1 MATMEVFERLKVIGL
16 IANWI
21 LSSAGLILFNKW
33 LLSYGKFPFPVT
45 LTLLHQ
51 SFCAIIAF
59 VGMKLKLFE
68 CAKMELKDYMRGVV
82 PVGALYSLSLWFGNW
97 AYIFLQVS
105 YVQMLK
111 AFMPAIVFFIGTMLG
126 TEKFNLK
133 LLVILL
139 WICFGIL
146 VASFGEVKFS
156 FTGTVIQLSSMAF
169 EASRLTL
176 LQLLLQKK
184 GYKFNPMTAMFYL
197 SPITALFLL
206 VLFLIKEYSSVILV
220 ISDINPY
227 IILANCCCAFILNIA
242 VFLLIGKTSALTMNV
257 SGVVKDWLI
266 ILSSALLFNSIVT
279 QLNITGFTLAF
290 TGVLAYNYIRR
301 KMKEKE
307 QQEKEQEVLEVDEEC
322 QPLQKAKS

>member
-1 MATMEVFERLKVIGL
+1 
-16 IANWI
+16 
-21 LSSAGLILFNKW
+21 
-33 LLSYGKFPFPVT
+33 
-45 LTLLHQ
+45 
-51 SFCAIIAF
+51 
-59 VGMKLKLFE
+59 
-68 CAKMELKDYMRGVV
+68 
-82 PVGALYSLSLWFGNW
+82 
-97 AYIFLQVS
+97 
-105 YVQMLK
+105 
-111 AFMPAIVFFIGTMLG
+111 MLG

-227 IILANCCCAFILNIA
+227 FILANCCCAFILNIA